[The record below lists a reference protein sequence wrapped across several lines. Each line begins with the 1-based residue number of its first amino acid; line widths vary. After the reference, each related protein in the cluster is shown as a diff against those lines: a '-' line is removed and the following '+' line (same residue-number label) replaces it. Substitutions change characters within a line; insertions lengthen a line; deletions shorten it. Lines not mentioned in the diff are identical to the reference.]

1 MRVSVNKAV
10 DEEGAQTTDEATGEA
25 AGGGGGDSRGSAVRN
40 YFRVRIAH
48 DLLSTLKSAEF

>member
-25 AGGGGGDSRGSAVRN
+25 AGGGGGNSGGSAVRN
-40 YFRVRIAH
+40 HFRWMPW
-48 DLLSTLKSAEF
+48 